1 MRLSRKPPLR
11 RQWQAGLASAVLI
24 GAVIVLLQVSAGAGL
39 VSTFLV
45 PSPAQIAARVPS
57 LFLEER
63 LIARLAE
70 TGVAVLVT
78 VGLATA
84 IGGWTGWVLYRRPN
98 AWHAFAGWFVALNA
112 TPVVLLY
119 PLFLA
124 IFGRGPATVILL
136 GVLGA
141 LPPIVLKT
149 REAFT
154 GVRPVLLA
162 LGRCFDLTGAQ
173 RFRLIELPAALPVI
187 ATGFRMSTFYAVTTV
202 IGAEFLTGSG
212 GLGALIPDLAERFD
226 LRAMYGAM
234 AVTVV
239 ASAFF
244 LALVRR
250 VEAWLR

>member
-1 MRLSRKPPLR
+1 
-11 RQWQAGLASAVLI
+11 LAS
-24 GAVIVLLQVSAGAGL
+24 AGL

-45 PSPAQIAARVPS
+45 PSPAQVAARIPS

-63 LIARLAE
+63 LIGRLAE
-70 TGVAVLVT
+70 TGMAVLVAI
-78 VGLATA
+78 GLATL
-84 IGGWTGWVLYRRPN
+84 IGGWAGWVLYRRPSL
-98 AWHAFAGWFVALNA
+98 WQAFAGWFVALNA

-124 IFGRGPATVILL
+124 IIGRGPVTVILL

-141 LPPIVLKT
+141 LPPIALKT
-149 REAFT
+149 REAFA

-162 LGRCFDLTGAQ
+162 VGRCFDLTGAQ

-187 ATGFRMSTFYAVTTV
+187 AAGFRMSTFYAVTTV
-202 IGAEFLTGSG
+202 IGAEFLTGAG

-226 LRAMYGAM
+226 LPAMYGAM
-234 AVTVV
+234 ALIVV
-239 ASAFF
+239 ASASF
-244 LALVRR
+244 LAVVRR